1 MSDESSQPAGF
12 LTPRIVRL
20 LIVAIIVMTAFI
32 IAGVIALIWGIK
44 AKLEQVELEPP
55 ITLETSITLEAD
67 QRLSGYQLSDDGVWL
82 QIDSNQGTKLLH
94 LDENGAVTRNISIK

>member
-32 IAGVIALIWGIK
+32 IALIWGIK
-44 AKLEQVELEPP
+44 TKLEQVELEPP

>member
-1 MSDESSQPAGF
+1 MSEHSPQTTGF

-44 AKLEQVELEPP
+44 TKLEQIELQPP
-55 ITLETSITLEAD
+55 IMLEMSITLGAD
-67 QRLSGYQLSDDGVWL
+67 EKLSGYQLSDDGVWL
-82 QIDSNQGTKLLH
+82 QIDTKQGTKLLH
-94 LDENGAVTRNISIK
+94 LDANGVATRNISVK